1 MRDSPCCV
9 PFSPVPL
16 RVAETDEQSQDH
28 RLVQQQDRKPTA
40 YDYREVHS
48 AEEPLLEQQ
57 QTEYGFCVWEGFAT
71 DQLLRRVVFSHK
83 LIVVVMKSF
92 RELKTQENVRV
103 LAAFSRNYI
112 YKPLLVV

>member
-1 MRDSPCCV
+1 MVRDSPCCE
-9 PFSPVPL
+9 PFSPVPF

-28 RLVQQQDRKPTA
+28 RLVQQQDREPTA

-57 QTEYGFCVWEGFAT
+57 RTEYGFCVWEAFAT

-83 LIVVVMKSF
+83 LIVVMKPF

-103 LAAFSRNYI
+103 LEALSLVI
-112 YKPLLVV
+112 TSTSLL